1 MVVDLVKLERAA
13 SRRSG
18 FEGLHF
24 EYCFTENG
32 GEGQIFLGEAGSV
45 AFSTRELPSVAY
57 NVVKFAAKRLN
68 MPEETL
74 RKWAELHELDELP
87 CEALTKNGKLCQN
100 PAERDSVS
108 ADPRA
113 FDASQKLFCSLHRKT
128 IACP

>member
-1 MVVDLVKLERAA
+1 MVVDLIQLERAA
-13 SRRSG
+13 NRKSCFGS
-18 FEGLHF
+18 LHF

-32 GEGQIFLGEAGSV
+32 GEGQIFLGEVGSV
-45 AFSTRELPSVAY
+45 IFSTCELPSVAY

-74 RKWAELHELDELP
+74 RRWAELHELDELP
-87 CEALTKNGKLCQN
+87 CEALTKNGKPCQN
-100 PAERDSVS
+100 PAESDCVS

-128 IACP
+128 IACL